1 MVTINRDKINDNRR
15 MKYFLPENLK
25 NMLFI
30 IVHSRRI
37 LKDSL
42 FVSYFFSCNDAMI
55 YFVIPAEA
63 GIHNNMYD
71 TNFWIPA
78 CAGMTIQEINKYPL
92 RHGGAARN

>member
-1 MVTINRDKINDNRR
+1 
-15 MKYFLPENLK
+15 
-25 NMLFI
+25 MLFI
-30 IVHSRRI
+30 IVRI
-37 LKDSL
+37 NKFLKNSL
-42 FVSYFFSCNDAMI
+42 LIHKVFFRDDAMI

>member
-1 MVTINRDKINDNRR
+1 
-15 MKYFLPENLK
+15 MKFVLPRNLK

-30 IVHSRRI
+30 IVHI
-37 LKDSL
+37 NKFLKNSFLIHKVIFRDE
-42 FVSYFFSCNDAMI
+42 AMI

-78 CAGMTIQEINKYPL
+78 CAGMTIQEINKYLL